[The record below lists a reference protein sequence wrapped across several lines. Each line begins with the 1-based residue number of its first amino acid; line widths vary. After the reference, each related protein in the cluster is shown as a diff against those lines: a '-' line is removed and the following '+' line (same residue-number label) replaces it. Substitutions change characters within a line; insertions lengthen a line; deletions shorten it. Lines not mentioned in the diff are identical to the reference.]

1 MSNEAPSVER
11 ARWRATPSGDA
22 RANVWPASCGARDS
36 RRDFVGHFRA
46 LVDLRGD
53 DATHEAETSAQIE
66 KDLPRVGGAF
76 RSALDLRPG
85 ERDYV
90 SLKRVLLAFVSHS
103 PKIGYVQSMHSIAAF
118 LLLAGLDEEDAFWC
132 LTVLVSEI
140 VPGYFDEG
148 MAGAKLDQRV
158 FARALR
164 EQLPAVG
171 LHIGAIGP
179 DDVVPAIVGGQ
190 WLLTLFV
197 NVLPT
202 RVTME
207 LWDEIFRLR
216 HRAPLLAAC
225 VALCDF
231 EAQAVLAT
239 TEMGEAIE
247 LLQRCGERF
256 RATGESATGG
266 DACDEEACDA
276 FMKRVQ
282 ELLSGDL
289 SPAKVDQL
297 TSRVRGRFRRPSDVG
312 LPEAI
317 TNIAASTDVDDLYV
331 GLRSVDLQDKLA
343 ISTRNVRGSTAAIAA
358 SLQDEFGSA
367 AMSALNA
374 DRTIDDRIISERGP
388 GQTSTSSPPS
398 SSLKIEEIDAI
409 SAKLMAIEAHVSTL
423 AEHGDEVLECV
434 RQIVLRPTRAI
445 FESRLNFFR
454 KEILALHGDF
464 VFGVQKLQQAIDRTL
479 EIAPDLSVF
488 LPTDTYHK
496 SMWPMWTNSLFEDTV
511 ELAEVVLESLQEIRA
526 ELASIVSVFVGE
538 QKRAGGPSASRM
550 EEWEEVGEDVFT
562 PEPDAQCLSASRQSH
577 RNETQNRLNEIRTM
591 IKRTHDEAVHDL
603 PKFRQNL
610 TSTTMKLKEELS
622 AEEDAVNS
630 WAQSAETRNASKRRT
645 VEEKLEQVGRD
656 LLATYLNLRDEDA
669 SDSETG
675 SASAKDGLEQ
685 AFADEEKRLRNA
697 LQTVKKLESTL
708 TRRANALE
716 REKQTSESV
725 RAISSRTLSQT
736 NASLLLVYEAGEWL
750 ENELAARGSH
760 EFINDYERL
769 ATLVEE
775 LSSISRD
782 AFTRILREWSSFAG
796 GLTSQVMLEYVSII
810 DSSSRAISDTQASL
824 AVSVN
829 RLQQASPLASPAG
842 STREL
847 DPSHASPQS
856 HSLRSLTS
864 QMEKLTDIAG
874 AKLGNFG
881 NRLRKLA
888 APTPSAAGDPTRE
901 GVALANPGLSEPPS
915 LSPTSRA
922 SRLAVTAQEDR
933 AKLESRRS
941 QLLRK
946 KTWLREH
953 LVARGD
959 A

>member
-1 MSNEAPSVER
+1 MSDEAPSAER
-11 ARWRATPSGDA
+11 ARWRAMPSGDA
-22 RANVWPASCGARDS
+22 RADVWPASCGARDS
-36 RRDFVGHFRA
+36 RRDFAGHFRA

-76 RSALDLRPG
+76 RYALDLRPG
-85 ERDYV
+85 ERDYR

-164 EQLPAVG
+164 EHLPAVG

-207 LWDEIFRLR
+207 LWDDIFRLR

-256 RATGESATGG
+256 RTTGESATGG
-266 DACDEEACDA
+266 EACGEEACDA
-276 FMKRVQ
+276 FIKRVR

-289 SPAKVDQL
+289 SPDKVDQL
-297 TSRVRGRFRRPSDVG
+297 TSRVRGRFRRPSDAG
-312 LPEAI
+312 LPEVI
-317 TNIAASTDVDDLYV
+317 TSIAPSTDVDDLYV
-331 GLRSVDLQDKLA
+331 GLRSVDLQDKIATSTQGVRDRESA
-343 ISTRNVRGSTAAIAA
+343 ITA
-358 SLQDEFGSA
+358 SLQA
-367 AMSALNA
+367 AFRSEAISALNA
-374 DRTIDDRIISERGP
+374 DQALTDQIISERGS

-398 SSLKIEEIDAI
+398 SSLEVEEIDAV
-409 SAKLMAIEAHVSTL
+409 SEKLMEIEAHVSAL
-423 AEHGDEVLECV
+423 AEHGDEVLKCV
-434 RQIVLRPTRAI
+434 REIVLRPIRAI
-445 FESRLNFFR
+445 FQSHLYAFR
-454 KEILALHGDF
+454 KEIVGLHRDF
-464 VFGVQKLQQAIDRTL
+464 VHGIQQLQQHIDRTL
-479 EIAPDLSVF
+479 EIAPDLSV

-496 SMWPMWTNSLFEDTV
+496 SMWPMWTKSLFEGTV
-511 ELAEVVLESLQEIRA
+511 ELAEDILASLQNIRA
-526 ELASIVSVFVGE
+526 ELASIVNVFVGE
-538 QKRAGGPSASRM
+538 QRRVDGPSALRM
-550 EEWEEVGEDVFT
+550 EEWEEVGEEIFT

-577 RNETQNRLNEIRTM
+577 RNETQNRLNEIRAM

-603 PKFRQNL
+603 PKFRRNL
-610 TSTTMKLKEELS
+610 TSTTAKLKEELS
-622 AEEDAVNS
+622 SEEDAVNF
-630 WAQSAETRNASKRRT
+630 WAKSAANRNVSKRRI
-645 VEEKLEQVGRD
+645 VEEKLEQVGKD
-656 LLATYLNLRDEDA
+656 LLATYLNSHVGDS
-669 SDSETG
+669 SDSETER
-675 SASAKDGLEQ
+675 ASAKDGLER
-685 AFADEEKRLRNA
+685 AFADEDKQLQNA
-697 LQTVKKLESTL
+697 LQIVKKLESIL
-708 TRRANALE
+708 TRRANVLE

-750 ENELAARGSH
+750 EHELAARSSD
-760 EFINDYERL
+760 EFIHDYERL

-782 AFTRILREWSSFAG
+782 AFSRILREWCSFAG

-824 AVSVN
+824 TASVN
-829 RLQQASPLASPAG
+829 RLQQASPLVSPAG

-847 DPSHASPQS
+847 DLSHASSPS

-874 AKLGNFG
+874 VKLGNFG
-881 NRLRKLA
+881 NRLRKFA
-888 APTPSAAGDPTRE
+888 AHAPSGTGDQTHE
-901 GVALANPGLSEPPS
+901 GVAPASPGLSETPA

-922 SRLAVTAQEDR
+922 SRLVVTAQEDR

-953 LVARGD
+953 LVAKGD